1 MIVEVKSLGER
12 TYMLEVDP
20 DATVL
25 HCKHLLE
32 PMVADGSDASR
43 YTLVHLGNV
52 LGASRGGMTLAEL
65 GFKDGEFLV
74 LIISASERAARV
86 AEAQLAA
93 QQAAAA
99 KQAAVH
105 STEQSAA
112 TPAAAQSAAAQ
123 SAAAQSAAHGG
134 GAALSGVEDVE
145 DVEDE
150 VALADLIEMG
160 FPREQALAAL
170 TAAFGNRER
179 AVEYLFG
186 GIPDDAPGG
195 PMAGAPMAP
204 TPRVPTSPTAA
215 RPLPTPPFSAEKV
228 AAALGGAQPRVSAVL
243 SRMRSEPQLV
253 HLARL
258 AQQNP
263 PMVNPLLQELSTANP
278 TLLRLVNDNMGDFHT
293 FLRAPGG

>member
-1 MIVEVKSLGER
+1 MIVEVRSLRSLGER
-12 TYMLEVDP
+12 TYTLEVDA

-123 SAAAQSAAHGG
+123 SAAHGG
-134 GAALSGVEDVE
+134 GVALSGVEDAEDVE
-145 DVEDE
+145 DVEE
-150 VALADLIEMG
+150 E
-160 FPREQALAAL
+160 
-170 TAAFGNRER
+170 AFR
-179 AVEYLFG
+179 
-186 GIPDDAPGG
+186 
-195 PMAGAPMAP
+195 
-204 TPRVPTSPTAA
+204 
-215 RPLPTPPFSAEKV
+215 
-228 AAALGGAQPRVSAVL
+228 
-243 SRMRSEPQLV
+243 
-253 HLARL
+253 
-258 AQQNP
+258 
-263 PMVNPLLQELSTANP
+263 
-278 TLLRLVNDNMGDFHT
+278 T
-293 FLRAPGG
+293 FL